1 MANTSLLAA
10 FERMWQHVTYALI
23 GKSDISHN
31 HNDTYYTES
40 EIDTKISSVNT
51 SITNITNGT
60 TKVGKAT
67 VADSAATA
75 TSATT
80 ASTATK
86 ATQDDNGKVIS
97 STYETKAD
105 ATSKLTEAKTYTDSA
120 VSDKADANHNHDNDY
135 DTKGSAETVQDA
147 LDAHTDNTDIHFTAT
162 ERTKLSGIE
171 AGAQKNAVTGI
182 KGNSESSYR
191 TGNVNITKANVG
203 LGNVDNTSDANKPV
217 STAQQTAIDS
227 ALDTAKQYTDTK
239 TSGLASSSSVT
250 SAISSHNSSTSAH
263 SDIRDSIDTVA
274 TESKEYTDELI
285 ADEVTARNSVIAIA
299 KNSAISTASSD
310 ATTKANNAL
319 SSAKTYTDSSLA
331 TAKAYSDTNLATA
344 KSYTDTKFDAIMGEG
359 ASETLDTIGEISEAI
374 QTHQDVT
381 DALNSAIGTKANASD
396 LTSHTS
402 NKSNPHG
409 VTLSQLGVTATKDEL
424 NVLDGIT
431 ATTAELNYM
440 DGVTSNVQTQLD
452 GKAANSHG
460 SHVSYSTTAPKMDGT
475 ASAGSASTVARTDHV
490 HPTDTSRASQTDLDA
505 LAEVV
510 NGKAPSSHSHEITA
524 GATDDDVVV
533 LTGTKGTNGV
543 SYSASHANS
552 GVSAGTYKSVTVNA
566 KGHVTAGTNP
576 TTLSGY
582 GITNAYT
589 KAEVDGLLDDKS
601 DVGHSH
607 SIANV
612 TNLQSTLDGKSAVGH
627 NHLYYG
633 VCSTAAD
640 TAAKTVTVDNFSL
653 VTGAMVIVKF
663 SNANSASSPTLNV
676 NNTGAKPICRYG
688 TTAASTS
695 TSTTGW
701 RAGAVQ
707 IFVYDGTSWIRDFW
721 ENTTYSNVS
730 LGQGYATCSTAAATI
745 AKVGTLSSY
754 ALATGGIVSV
764 KFTYAVPASA
774 TLNINS
780 QGAKSIYFRGSAI
793 TGGVI
798 KAGDVA
804 TFIYSSQYHLIAI
817 DRWQNDISSL
827 QTAVD
832 SLSSGKSD
840 TTHTHAV
847 ATTSANGFMSADDK
861 EKLNGI
867 SPNANNYVLPTASST
882 LGGVK
887 TTSTVTSTTGL
898 TACPIISGVPYYKD
912 TNTTYTL
919 GSFGITATAA
929 ELNALDGIT
938 ATVKELNCCDGVTSN
953 IQTQIDALDDAK
965 SDTGHTHNYAGSSSA
980 GGAATSANK
989 LNTNAGSATQ
999 PVYFSNGVPVATT
1012 YALNKTVP
1020 SDAVFTDTNNK
1031 VTQTITTT
1039 NANYRV
1045 LLSSTADDT
1054 TRTEGAR
1061 KDANFY
1067 YNPSTNALSVG
1078 SIVMG
1083 DATMTYDSTVHGIV
1097 ITFV

>member
-10 FERMWQHVTYALI
+10 FERMWQHVTYALS

-40 EIDTKISSVNT
+40 EIDTKISSVTT

-60 TKVGKAT
+60 TKVGKAST
-67 VADSAATA
+67 ADSATTA

-86 ATQDDNGKVIS
+86 ATQDGNGNVIS

-147 LDAHTDNTDIHFTAT
+147 LDAHTDNADIHFTAT

-191 TGNVNITKANVG
+191 TGNVNITKANIG
-203 LGNVDNTSDANKPV
+203 LGNVDNTSDTNKPV

-227 ALDTAKQYTDTK
+227 ALD
-239 TSGLASSSSVT
+239 
-250 SAISSHNSSTSAH
+250 
-263 SDIRDSIDTVA
+263 
-274 TESKEYTDELI
+274 
-285 ADEVTARNSVIAIA
+285 
-299 KNSAISTASSD
+299 
-310 ATTKANNAL
+310 
-319 SSAKTYTDSSLA
+319 

-359 ASETLDTIGEISEAI
+359 ASETLNTIGEISEAI

-409 VTLSQLGVTATKDEL
+409 VTLSQLGITATASEL
-424 NVLDGIT
+424 NILDGIT

-452 GKAANSHG
+452 GKAASSHG
-460 SHVSYSTTAPKMDGT
+460 THVSYSTTAPKMDGT
-475 ASAGSASTVARTDHV
+475 ASAGSASAVARTDHV

-601 DVGHSH
+601 D
-607 SIANV
+607 
-612 TNLQSTLDGKSAVGH
+612 
-627 NHLYYG
+627 
-633 VCSTAAD
+633 
-640 TAAKTVTVDNFSL
+640 
-653 VTGAMVIVKF
+653 
-663 SNANSASSPTLNV
+663 
-676 NNTGAKPICRYG
+676 
-688 TTAASTS
+688 
-695 TSTTGW
+695 
-701 RAGAVQ
+701 
-707 IFVYDGTSWIRDFW
+707 
-721 ENTTYSNVS
+721 
-730 LGQGYATCSTAAATI
+730 
-745 AKVGTLSSY
+745 
-754 ALATGGIVSV
+754 
-764 KFTYAVPASA
+764 
-774 TLNINS
+774 
-780 QGAKSIYFRGSAI
+780 
-793 TGGVI
+793 
-798 KAGDVA
+798 
-804 TFIYSSQYHLIAI
+804 
-817 DRWQNDISSL
+817 
-827 QTAVD
+827 
-832 SLSSGKSD
+832 
-840 TTHTHAV
+840 TTHTHTV

-861 EKLNGI
+861 EKLDSI
-867 SPNANNYVLPTASST
+867 SPNANYYVLPTASSS

-887 TTSTVTSTTGL
+887 TTSTVTSTSGL
-898 TACPIISGVPYYKD
+898 TACPIISGIPYYKD

-919 GSFGITATAA
+919 SSFGITATAA

-938 ATVKELNCCDGVTSN
+938 ATVTELNYCDGVTSN

-999 PVYFSNGVPVATT
+999 PIYFSNGVPVATT

-1020 SDAVFTDTNNK
+1020 SNAVFTDTNNK

-1067 YNPSTNALSVG
+1067 YNPSTNALTVG

-1083 DATMTYDSTVHGIV
+1083 SATMTYDSTVGGIV
-1097 ITFV
+1097 ITFA

>member
-1 MANTSLLAA
+1 MANTSLLVA
-10 FERMWQHVTYALI
+10 FERMWQHVTYALG

-60 TKVGKAT
+60 TKVGKASI
-67 VADSAATA
+67 ADSATTA

-86 ATQDDNGKVIS
+86 ATQDGNGKVIS

-105 ATSKLTEAKTYTDSA
+105 ATSKLTEAKTYTDSVA
-120 VSDKADANHNHDNDY
+120 SGKADANHNHDSDY

-147 LDAHTDNTDIHFTAT
+147 LDAHTDNADIHFTAT

-191 TGNVNITKANVG
+191 TGNVNITKANIG
-203 LGNVDNTSDANKPV
+203 LSNVDNTSDENKPV

-227 ALDTAKQYTDTK
+227 VLDTAKQYTDTK

-250 SAISSHNSSTSAH
+250 SAISVHNTSTSAH
-263 SDIRDSIDTVA
+263 SDIRDLISGLTTRLNTLADSDDTTLDQMSEIVA
-274 TESKEYTDELI
+274 YI
-285 ADEVTARNSVIAIA
+285 
-299 KNSAISTASSD
+299 
-310 ATTKANNAL
+310 KANKTLIDSVTTNKVNVADIVDNLTTNVTNKPLSAAQGVAIKAL
-319 SSAKTYTDSSLA
+319 
-331 TAKAYSDTNLATA
+331 
-344 KSYTDTKFDAIMGEG
+344 I
-359 ASETLDTIGEISEAI
+359 
-374 QTHQDVT
+374 
-381 DALNSAIGTKANASD
+381 DAL
-396 LTSHTS
+396 
-402 NKSNPHG
+402 
-409 VTLSQLGVTATKDEL
+409 QTA
-424 NVLDGIT
+424 V
-431 ATTAELNYM
+431 
-440 DGVTSNVQTQLD
+440 D
-452 GKAANSHG
+452 GKADSGHSH
-460 SHVSYSTTAPKMDGT
+460 TIT
-475 ASAGSASTVARTDHV
+475 ASAS
-490 HPTDTSRASQTDLDA
+490 
-505 LAEVV
+505 
-510 NGKAPSSHSHEITA
+510 
-524 GATDDDVVV
+524 DDDVVV
-533 LTGTKGTNGV
+533 LTGTNGTNKV
-543 SYSASHANS
+543 TYSASHANS
-552 GVSAGTYKSVTVNA
+552 GVNAGTYKSVTVNA

-601 DVGHSH
+601 DVGHTH
-607 SIANV
+607 TIANV
-612 TNLQSTLDGKSAVGH
+612 TNLQNTLDGKSAVGH

-633 VCSTAAD
+633 VCSTAAN

-653 VTGAMVIVKF
+653 TTGAMVIVKF
-663 SNANSASSPTLNV
+663 TYANNVASPTLNV
-676 NNTGAKPICRYG
+676 NGTGAKPIYRYG
-688 TTAASTS
+688 TTAVSTG
-695 TSTTGW
+695 TTTTGW
-701 RAGAVQ
+701 RDGAVQ
-707 IFVYDGTSWIRDFW
+707 TFVYDGTGWIRDFW

-730 LGQGYATCSTAAATI
+730 LGQGYATCSTAAATV
-745 AKVGTLSSY
+745 AKVGTLSNYS
-754 ALATGGIVSV
+754 LATGGIVSV

-780 QGAKSIYFRGSAI
+780 KGAKSIYFRGSAI

-817 DRWQNDISSL
+817 DRWQNDITSL

-861 EKLNGI
+861 EKLDGI

-887 TTSTVTSTTGL
+887 TTSTVTSTSGL

-938 ATVKELNCCDGVTSN
+938 ATVKELNYCDGVTSN

-1020 SDAVFTDTNNK
+1020 SNAVFTDTNNK

-1067 YNPSTNALSVG
+1067 YNPSTNALTVG

-1083 DATMTYDSTVHGIV
+1083 SATMTYDSTVRGIV
-1097 ITFV
+1097 ITFA

>member
-10 FERMWQHVTYALI
+10 FERMWQHVTYALS

-75 TSATT
+75 TSATS

-86 ATQDDNGKVIS
+86 ATQDGNGKVIS

-120 VSDKADANHNHDNDY
+120 VSDKADVNHNHDSDY
-135 DTKGSAETVQDA
+135 DAKGSAETVQDA
-147 LDAHTDNTDIHFTAT
+147 LDAHTDNADIHFTAT

-191 TGNVNITKANVG
+191 TGKVNITKANVG
-203 LGNVDNTSDANKPV
+203 LSNVDNTSDANKPV

-274 TESKEYTDELI
+274 TEAKEYTDELI
-285 ADEVTARNSVIAIA
+285 ADEVTARNSAISTA
-299 KNSAISTASSD
+299 KSSAISTASSD

-344 KSYTDTKFDAIMGEG
+344 KSYIDTKFDAIMGEG
-359 ASETLDTIGEISEAI
+359 ASEKLDTIGEISEAI

-409 VTLSQLGVTATKDEL
+409 VTLSQLGVTATKAEL

-440 DGVTSNVQTQLD
+440 DGVTSNVQTQLN
-452 GKAANSHG
+452 GKAASSHG
-460 SHVSYSTTAPKMDGT
+460 THVSYSTTAPKMDGT

-490 HPTDTSRASQTDLDA
+490 HPVDTSRASKTDLDA

-601 DVGHSH
+601 DVGHTH
-607 SIANV
+607 TIANV
-612 TNLQSTLDGKSAVGH
+612 TNLQNTLDGKSAVGH

-633 VCSTAAD
+633 VCSTAAN
-640 TAAKTVTVDNFSL
+640 TATKTVTVDNFSL
-653 VTGAMVIVKF
+653 TTGAMVIVKF
-663 SNANSASSPTLNV
+663 TYANSVASPTLNV
-676 NNTGAKPICRYG
+676 NGTGAKPIYRYG
-688 TTAASTS
+688 TTAVSTG
-695 TSTTGW
+695 TTTTGW
-701 RAGAVQ
+701 RDGAVQ
-707 IFVYDGTSWIRDFW
+707 TFVYDGTGWIRDFW

-730 LGQGYATCSTAAATI
+730 LGQGYATCSTAAATV
-745 AKVGTLSSY
+745 AKVGTLSNYS
-754 ALATGGIVSV
+754 LATGGIVSV

-780 QGAKSIYFRGSAI
+780 KGAKSIYFRGSAI

-817 DRWQNDISSL
+817 DRWQNDITSL

-832 SLSSGKSD
+832 SLSSGKSN

-861 EKLNGI
+861 EKLDGI

-919 GSFGITATAA
+919 SSFGITATAA

-938 ATVKELNCCDGVTSN
+938 ATVTELNYCDGVTSN

-1020 SDAVFTDTNNK
+1020 SNAVFTDTNNK

-1067 YNPSTNALSVG
+1067 YNPSTNALTVG
-1078 SIVMG
+1078 SIIMG
-1083 DATMTYDSTVHGIV
+1083 SATMTYDSTVGGIV
-1097 ITFV
+1097 ITFA

>member
-10 FERMWQHVTYALI
+10 FERMWQHVTYALS

-31 HNDTYYTES
+31 HDDTYYTES
-40 EIDTKISSVNT
+40 EIDTKISSVTT

-60 TKVGKAT
+60 TKVGKAST
-67 VADSAATA
+67 ADSATTA
-75 TSATT
+75 TTATT

-86 ATQDDNGKVIS
+86 ATQDGSGKVIS

-105 ATSKLTEAKTYTDSA
+105 ATSKLAEAKTYTDSA

-147 LDAHTDNTDIHFTAT
+147 LDAHTDNADIHFTAT

-171 AGAQKNAVTGI
+171 AGAQKNTVTGI

-191 TGNVNITKANVG
+191 TGNVNITKANIG
-203 LGNVDNTSDANKPV
+203 LGNVDNTSDTNKPV

-227 ALDTAKQYTDTK
+227 ALD
-239 TSGLASSSSVT
+239 
-250 SAISSHNSSTSAH
+250 
-263 SDIRDSIDTVA
+263 
-274 TESKEYTDELI
+274 
-285 ADEVTARNSVIAIA
+285 
-299 KNSAISTASSD
+299 
-310 ATTKANNAL
+310 
-319 SSAKTYTDSSLA
+319 

-359 ASETLDTIGEISEAI
+359 ASETLNTIGEISEAI

-409 VTLSQLGVTATKDEL
+409 VTLSQLGVTATASEL
-424 NVLDGIT
+424 NILDGIT

-452 GKAANSHG
+452 GKAASSHG
-460 SHVSYSTTAPKMDGT
+460 THVSYSTTAPKMDGT
-475 ASAGSASTVARTDHV
+475 ASAGSASAVARTDHV

-601 DVGHSH
+601 D
-607 SIANV
+607 
-612 TNLQSTLDGKSAVGH
+612 
-627 NHLYYG
+627 
-633 VCSTAAD
+633 
-640 TAAKTVTVDNFSL
+640 
-653 VTGAMVIVKF
+653 
-663 SNANSASSPTLNV
+663 
-676 NNTGAKPICRYG
+676 
-688 TTAASTS
+688 
-695 TSTTGW
+695 
-701 RAGAVQ
+701 
-707 IFVYDGTSWIRDFW
+707 
-721 ENTTYSNVS
+721 
-730 LGQGYATCSTAAATI
+730 
-745 AKVGTLSSY
+745 
-754 ALATGGIVSV
+754 
-764 KFTYAVPASA
+764 
-774 TLNINS
+774 
-780 QGAKSIYFRGSAI
+780 
-793 TGGVI
+793 
-798 KAGDVA
+798 
-804 TFIYSSQYHLIAI
+804 
-817 DRWQNDISSL
+817 
-827 QTAVD
+827 
-832 SLSSGKSD
+832 
-840 TTHTHAV
+840 TTHTHTV

-861 EKLNGI
+861 EKLDSI
-867 SPNANNYVLPTASST
+867 SPNANYYVLPTASSS

-887 TTSTVTSTTGL
+887 TTSTVTSTSGL
-898 TACPIISGVPYYKD
+898 TACPIISGIPYYKD

-919 GSFGITATAA
+919 SSFGITATAA

-938 ATVKELNCCDGVTSN
+938 ATVTELNYCDGVTSN

-999 PVYFSNGVPVATT
+999 PIYFSNGVPVATT

-1020 SDAVFTDTNNK
+1020 SNAVFTDTNNK

-1067 YNPSTNALSVG
+1067 YNPSTNALTVG

-1083 DATMTYDSTVHGIV
+1083 SATMTYDSTVGGIV
-1097 ITFV
+1097 ITFA